1 MLMNNEKLSK
11 AIDGLKLRLCCER
24 PVAHYCR
31 DICLENPDLCDV
43 AVAIE
48 AVETLQKLI
57 LLMAQEKSTFY
68 RRYIEDQTRF
78 GLFSDITIDDRARW
92 LECDTL
98 LEAVTDSNRLQN
110 LLSTEF
116 KEDE

>member
-1 MLMNNEKLSK
+1 MLIDKEKISK
-11 AIDGLKLRLCCER
+11 AIDGLKRRLCCER

-31 DICLENPDLCDV
+31 DICMEDPSLCDV
-43 AVAIE
+43 SVAIE
-48 AVETLQKLI
+48 ALETLQKLI
-57 LLMAQEKSTFY
+57 LFMAQEKSRFQ
-68 RRYIEDQTRF
+68 RRYFEDQTRF

-98 LEAVTDSNRLQN
+98 LEAVTDPNRLQN
-110 LLSTEF
+110 LLSNEF